1 MYVGGIYIRCDS
13 IAGVA
18 RKRKIAMENITFKV
32 CVFIVWMLVG
42 AQAILFVAQRT
53 AQTCMKNTVA
63 CQSIAESKP

>member
-1 MYVGGIYIRCDS
+1 
-13 IAGVA
+13 
-18 RKRKIAMENITFKV
+18 MENITFKV